1 MAPRVHIARRWLVRG
16 LLVLG
21 LLAAAVGAT
30 VAFLLGTEAG
40 NGWLLARVPGLA
52 VEQPQGRLFG
62 GPLSAERVT
71 LQTADRRIVVNRPAW
86 RDAHWTFR
94 PHSGA
99 WFGVVIEGLQ
109 IERIDVGASAATSPP
124 VEPQSLRL
132 PLALTADGVRVDEL
146 AWAGEAVAR
155 ELSGRVE
162 LGHAQGAMHRVTALA
177 WRTER
182 ARFGGEA
189 SVQTDTPLEVEAR
202 AQAASLAGAAHAWSA
217 SASATGPLKA
227 IGASARLES
236 PEAAGAQL
244 DTQATLAPFAAW
256 PLSALQA
263 SLRNLDLSAL
273 RADAPRTRLAGTVQI
288 ETAGLDKP
296 IAAQAR
302 LSNAEPGRWDQ
313 QRLPIAGL
321 DLDLSGRADQRDVLA
336 IQRLEL
342 RLPDGGGRATGQGQW
357 RGDSAAL
364 DLTLQA
370 LRPAVLD
377 TRAPAMTLGGTLA
390 LRASGLPA
398 PDGSRSAA
406 ALQQWQARLALDGRL
421 DARPT
426 ESAALR
432 GDVKIE
438 RGADGWHAEVSA
450 FDARA
455 GRAQLKG
462 RLQARR
468 SAQESIRIDTAGD
481 AIGFDPAQWWTGAP
495 PARLHAQWQADLQ
508 APASWSSARGAEA
521 WLALRG
527 QARIELQPESLL
539 AGVPLQGQATL
550 DGRSGGWVVDAQ
562 VQAAGNQVKVQ
573 GQLAPRALDDRWRAE
588 IDAPALGALAPALA
602 ALGQKTALDG
612 ALKGQWQLNG
622 RWPTLRS
629 TGSLRAT
636 GLRWGDWAA
645 QQLAAQWQA
654 GPDRDAPLSLTLE
667 GERLAQG
674 ALTLESVR
682 AVVEG
687 SLASHRIALDASSAL
702 RPPAWT
708 DTLLG
713 AQSSVGRGSQA
724 QVRAEGRWQGSGN
737 ATLAGQWQLRVTEV
751 DARGRD
757 ASISWLA
764 ARDAQLQLQ
773 FDAGA
778 KPQHASLAPGRALVL
793 GAPLAWREARWS
805 AATRERAEQVALDA
819 ELESLP
825 IAPWLARWQPEAGF
839 GGDLAVKGRAIVRR
853 GDGFSADIV
862 LERAKG
868 DLTVTDEG
876 DTQALGLTD
885 LRLALAADG
894 GTWHFTQAVA
904 GVNMG
909 VLAGAQSLRIAPSA
923 TWPPPDAP
931 MQGVLEWRVADLAT
945 WGRFT
950 PPGWRVAGQLR
961 TSAALGGRFGA
972 PEIEGRMEGT
982 ALALRNLIQ
991 GVDLRDGELMLSLR
1005 GAEAR
1010 IDRFVFK
1017 GGDGELRLAGSA
1029 VLGEQPRTNLML
1041 TADKFRLFGR
1051 SDRRIVASGQAQL
1064 ALEANTLAL
1073 NGKLAIDEGLIDVTR
1088 GDAPSLDADVQV
1100 RGGRHG
1106 ARAAA
1111 PEAEDKPVPRGR
1123 PAAAPRELR
1132 VDVQIDL
1139 GDKLR
1144 LRGRGLDT
1152 RLAGR
1157 VAITAPQGR
1166 LALNGQV
1173 RAVDGHYAAYGQSL
1187 EIERGV
1193 LAFSGE
1199 ADNPRLDILAV
1210 RPNLDVKVGV
1220 QISGTAQLPRVRL
1233 ASEPEM
1239 SEYDKLSWLV
1249 LGRASDG
1256 LARADTALLQ
1266 RAALALLAGEGD
1278 STNAALLANLGLD
1291 EFSVRQNESGDVRE
1305 TVVTLGKQLSRRWYV
1320 GYERSVNSTT
1330 GTWQLVYR
1338 AAQRFTLRAQSG
1350 AENSLDAIWTWRW
1363 N

>member
-1 MAPRVHIARRWLVRG
+1 MAPRVHIARRWLIGG
-16 LLVLG
+16 LLVLA
-21 LLAAAVGAT
+21 LLVAAAGAS
-30 VAFLLGTEAG
+30 VALLLGTEAG
-40 NGWLLARVPGLA
+40 NAWLLARLPGLDI
-52 VEQPQGRLFG
+52 VQPQGRLFG
-62 GPLSAERVT
+62 GPLSAERIT
-71 LQTADRRIVVNRPAW
+71 LQTADRQIVVNRPAW
-86 RDAHWTFR
+86 RDARWSFR
-94 PHSGA
+94 PHPGA
-99 WFGVVIEGLQ
+99 WFGVAIEGLQ
-109 IERIDVGASAATSPP
+109 IERIDVGASTATSPP
-124 VEPQSLRL
+124 VEPSSLRL

-155 ELSGRVE
+155 EFSGRIE

-177 WRTER
+177 WRTGR

-189 SVQTDTPLEVEAR
+189 SVQTDAPLAVEAR
-202 AQAASLAGAAHAWSA
+202 AQAASLAGATHAWSA
-217 SASATGPLKA
+217 NASATGPLKA

-244 DTQATLAPFAAW
+244 EARATLAPFAAW
-256 PLSALQA
+256 PLSTLQA

-296 IAAQAR
+296 VAVQAR

-321 DLDLSGRADQRDVLA
+321 DLDLSGRADQRDVLS

-342 RLPDGGGRATGQGQW
+342 RLPEGAGRATGQGQW
-357 RGDSAAL
+357 RGDSASL
-364 DLTLQA
+364 ELTLQA
-370 LRPAVLD
+370 LRPATLD

-421 DARPT
+421 DARPA

-438 RGADGWHAEVSA
+438 RGADTWHAEVSA
-450 FDARA
+450 FEARA
-455 GRAQLKG
+455 GSAHLKG

-468 SAQESIRIDTAGD
+468 SEQASIRGDTAGD
-481 AIGFDPAQWWTGAP
+481 AIGCDPAQWWAGAP
-495 PARLHAQWQADLQ
+495 AARLHAQWQADLQ
-508 APASWSSARGAEA
+508 APASWSARGAQG

-527 QARIELQPESLL
+527 QARVELQPDSLL
-539 AGVPLQGQATL
+539 AGVPLHGQASF
-550 DGRSGGWVVDAQ
+550 DGRSGGWAVDAQ
-562 VQAAGNQVKVQ
+562 VQAAGNQLKVQ

-602 ALGQKTALDG
+602 TLGQKTALDG
-612 ALKGQWQLNG
+612 ALKGQWQLTG

-636 GLRWGDWAA
+636 GLRWGDRAA
-645 QQLAAQWQA
+645 QQLTAQWQA

-674 ALTLESVR
+674 TLTLENVR

-708 DTLLG
+708 DRLLG
-713 AQSSVGRGSQA
+713 AQSSVDRGSQA
-724 QVRAEGRWQGSGN
+724 QVRAEGHWQGSGN
-737 ATLAGQWQLRVTEV
+737 ATLAGEWQLRVTEV

-764 ARDAQLQLQ
+764 ARDARLQLQ
-773 FDAGA
+773 FDADA
-778 KPQHASLAPGRALVL
+778 RLHQASLAPGRALVL
-793 GAPLAWREARWS
+793 GAPLTWREARWS
-805 AATRERAEQVALDA
+805 AATRERTEQVAVDA

-862 LERAKG
+862 LERANG
-868 DLTVTDEG
+868 DLTITDEG

-923 TWPPPDAP
+923 TWPPPEAP

-950 PPGWRVAGQLR
+950 PPGWRVGGQLR

-991 GVDLRDGELMLSLR
+991 GVDLRDGELVLSLR

-1010 IDRFVFK
+1010 IDRFIFK
-1017 GGDGELRLAGSA
+1017 GGDGELRLTGSA
-1029 VLGEQPRTNLML
+1029 LLGEDPRTTLTL
-1041 TADKFRLFGR
+1041 TAEKFRLLGR

-1064 ALEANTLAL
+1064 ALEANKLAL

-1106 ARAAA
+1106 ARAVA
-1111 PEAEDKPVPRGR
+1111 PEAEDKTVPRGR

-1166 LALNGQV
+1166 LAINGQV

-1220 QISGTAQLPRVRL
+1220 QISGTAQQPRVRL

-1239 SEYDKLSWLV
+1239 SEYDKLSWLA